1 MFRHVMSLREQP
13 RVLITTESEIS
24 LDIDLKIQFINNNNK
39 KQQQQIDSPM
49 YVYIFY

>member
-24 LDIDLKIQFINNNNK
+24 LDIDLKIQFINNNK
-39 KQQQQIDSPM
+39 KTITTNRQSD
-49 YVYIFY
+49 VCVRIFY